1 MKGGYVMCL
10 ITFKIAQDPQYK
22 LILAANRDEA
32 YSRPTAHAQFWEEAP
47 HLLAGKDLLANGT
60 WLGITKQ
67 GKLAAI
73 TNCHQD
79 NQFSPDPSKLSRGS
93 IMTDYLLTDDSADS
107 YLSKIQE
114 KTANYQPFNVILGS
128 VDHLYHLNSLDNQI
142 QLLHDGIHSVSN
154 ASLNTPWPKVE
165 RTRADLAKT
174 NDKTINQ
181 LFAMMMD
188 QKPAADSQLD
198 YLSNIP
204 LEMKRA
210 VSAPFIKTD
219 AFGTRSTTLI
229 LVDYANHVTFIE
241 RTYDGDSYSDHSF
254 QFTIE

>member
-1 MKGGYVMCL
+1 
-10 ITFKIAQDPQYK
+10 
-22 LILAANRDEA
+22 
-32 YSRPTAHAQFWEEAP
+32 
-47 HLLAGKDLLANGT
+47 
-60 WLGITKQ
+60 
-67 GKLAAI
+67 
-73 TNCHQD
+73 
-79 NQFSPDPSKLSRGS
+79 
-93 IMTDYLLTDDSADS
+93 
-107 YLSKIQE
+107 
-114 KTANYQPFNVILGS
+114 
-128 VDHLYHLNSLDNQI
+128 
-142 QLLHDGIHSVSN
+142 
-154 ASLNTPWPKVE
+154 
-165 RTRADLAKT
+165 
-174 NDKTINQ
+174 
-181 LFAMMMD
+181 MMMD